1 MLSLPFF
8 YYFYLFIYV
17 GLLYPLCADYLGG
30 LRGRGVGQGGPK
42 NDAKNEVHLC
52 LEVEK
57 SLGAEKQE
65 CKELAVVL
73 LQATKNKTYTPKNI
87 CSSASKDHSHGEYLA

>member
-1 MLSLPFF
+1 MAEEW
-8 YYFYLFIYV
+8 V
-17 GLLYPLCADYLGG
+17 KEA
-30 LRGRGVGQGGPK
+30 Q

-65 CKELAVVL
+65 CKELAIVL

-87 CSSASKDHSHGEYLA
+87 CSSASKDCPHREYLA